1 VLAELHTKCQHHIKS
16 EVRLFVAMLKCLRTG
31 CLFCLCPVM
40 WTGNDDGGS
49 PRVAD
54 DTTGP
59 LSHAGNDRQEAQ
71 GITEAGQGFAKDQGD
86 TAARDPTEGHPDS
99 AKGHNDVM

>member
-31 CLFCLCPVM
+31 CLFFLCPVM
-40 WTGNDDGGS
+40 WT
-49 PRVAD
+49 VAD
-54 DTTGP
+54 DTTGS

-99 AKGHNDVM
+99 AKGHNDVV